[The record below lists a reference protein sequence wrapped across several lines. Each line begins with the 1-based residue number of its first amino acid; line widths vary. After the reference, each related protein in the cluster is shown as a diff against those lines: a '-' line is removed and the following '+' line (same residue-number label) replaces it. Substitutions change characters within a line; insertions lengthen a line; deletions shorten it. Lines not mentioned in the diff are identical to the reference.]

1 MTDHEQHR
9 LDTTRAAEFGLP
21 GFEVWEEIGSTN
33 DRARVLA
40 REDRDR
46 GWLVVGMKQ
55 TAGRGRRGTR
65 WVSAPG
71 DGVWM
76 SMVLA
81 HPDAMAQLPLLIGV
95 ACAEAL
101 EEVVNVPVTV
111 KWPNDLIIDDR
122 KLGGILVERGTDW
135 VVAGIGINV
144 SAAPDPGEC
153 LDGPSDLSPT
163 ALAEHARHVPSVLGL
178 AGTLARRILDRLD
191 ESEGVDRAL
200 LAFRSRDA
208 LRGRWVQTDE
218 RGPGIARGVDEDGM
232 LLLELDDGS
241 VVPVRSGS
249 VRVLPQP

>member
-1 MTDHEQHR
+1 MTALEQYR
-9 LDTTRAAEFGLP
+9 LDMVRAAEFGLP

-40 REDRDR
+40 REDKAR

-71 DGVWM
+71 DGAWM

-81 HPDAMAQLPLLIGV
+81 HADAISQLPILIGV

-101 EEVVNVPVTV
+101 EEAVDVPVTV
-111 KWPNDLIIDDR
+111 KWPNDLIIDGR
-122 KLGGILVERGTDW
+122 KLGGILVERGPDW
-135 VVAGIGINV
+135 VVAGIGVNV
-144 SAAPDPGEC
+144 SAAPDPGE
-153 LDGPSDLSPT
+153 LVGGPSDLRPT
-163 ALAEHARHVPSVLGL
+163 SLAEHAEHVPSVLGL
-178 AGTLARRILDRLD
+178 AGTLAHRILDFLD
-191 ESEGVDRAL
+191 ASKRVDRAL
-200 LAFRSRDA
+200 HAFRSRDA

-241 VVPVRSGS
+241 VTPVRSGS